1 MSLPQQIRAY
11 HITLIGAPITGV
23 LLPAGAER
31 GHVSWEELHETFSN
45 LVIMLVILHAL
56 YLLAFRRPLTRLM
69 LRRNRWKPYK
79 E

>member
-56 YLLAFRRPLTRLM
+56 YLLAFRRPLARLM
-69 LRRNRWKPYK
+69 LRRNRWKPEK